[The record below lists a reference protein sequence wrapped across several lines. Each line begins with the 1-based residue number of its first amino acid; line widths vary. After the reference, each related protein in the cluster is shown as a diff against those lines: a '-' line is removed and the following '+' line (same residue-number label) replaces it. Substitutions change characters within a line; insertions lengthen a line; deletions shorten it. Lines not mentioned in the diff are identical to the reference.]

1 MNASKKIGLIGGLS
15 WHSTA
20 QYYRLIN
27 QYFNDA
33 RGGAHSAPLI
43 LESLNQQLFDDA
55 VAAEPHEATARSYI
69 VEAGLRLKTAGAT
82 VLAMCANGIH
92 RFYPDLCRAVGI
104 PVLHIAEATAK
115 AVSDQGIKTVGLLG
129 INKTM
134 TGVFYPT
141 ALKKYGIQVV
151 IPTESDRNIVD
162 KIVFSELC
170 HGQFLD
176 SSRRAY
182 LDIIEK
188 LQGQGARGVILG
200 CTEIPLLLK
209 PDQIGI
215 PSFDTTALHS
225 RAIVETLIRSLR

>member
-1 MNASKKIGLIGGLS
+1 MSASKKIGLIGGLS

-33 RGGAHSAPLI
+33 RGGSHSAAI
-43 LESLNQQLFDDA
+43 FLESLNQQQFDDA

-69 VEAGLRLKTAGAT
+69 VDAGLRLKGAGAT

-92 RFYPDLCRAVGI
+92 RFYPDLSRAVGI
-104 PVLHIAEATAK
+104 PVVHIAEATAK

-129 INKTM
+129 IHKTM
-134 TGVFYPT
+134 GGTFYPT
-141 ALKKYGIQVV
+141 ALKKYGISMV
-151 IPTESDRNIVD
+151 IPDEADRAIVD
-162 KIVFSELC
+162 RIIFSELC
-170 HGQFLD
+170 HGTFLD
-176 SSRRAY
+176 GSRNSY
-182 LDIIEK
+182 LGIIEK
-188 LQGQGARGVILG
+188 LQGRGAGGVILG

-209 PDQIGI
+209 ADQIRI

-225 RAIVETLIRSLR
+225 KAIVDTLIRSLK

>member
-1 MNASKKIGLIGGLS
+1 MAGVKKIGLIGGLS

-33 RGGAHSAPLI
+33 RGGSHSAPLL
-43 LESLNQQLFDDA
+43 LESLNQQQFDDA

-69 VEAGLRLKTAGAT
+69 VDAGLRLKAAGAT

-92 RFYPDLCRAVGI
+92 RFYPDLSRAVGI
-104 PVLHIAEATAK
+104 PVVHIAEATAK
-115 AVSDQGIKTVGLLG
+115 AVSDQKIKTVALLG

-134 TGVFYPT
+134 AGNFYPQS
-141 ALKKYGIQVV
+141 LKKYGINML
-151 IPTESDRNIVD
+151 IPDEAQRNIVE
-162 KIVFSELC
+162 KIIFSELC
-170 HGQFLD
+170 HGKFLEE
-176 SSRRAY
+176 SRNTY
-182 LDIIEK
+182 LGIIET
-188 LQGQGARGVILG
+188 LQARGASGVILG

-209 PDQIGI
+209 PDEMRL

-225 RAIVETLIRSLR
+225 KAIVDTLIRSLQ